1 MNDFNKKVQT
11 GGCPGS
17 AMREFNSP
25 ASQQSN
31 QDTSGSAPQP
41 SQLAQWP
48 VQLMLV
54 PPHAPYFKEAEL
66 VLTADCVPFAYADYH
81 KDYLKGRPIA
91 VACPKLDN
99 LQLYVEKLTEM
110 IKLNNFKAIEVLVME
125 VPCCNG
131 LFQAAIMARQNSG
144 MEVPIKVT
152 TIGVRGENFGTK
164 EM

>member
-1 MNDFNKKVQT
+1 MSENNFPPG

-17 AMREFNSP
+17 QMKQFDSAASEKPATTENNSEK
-25 ASQQSN
+25 
-31 QDTSGSAPQP
+31 QP

-54 PPHAPYFKEAEL
+54 PPQAPYFKDAEL

-99 LQLYVEKLTEM
+99 LQLYVEKLTQM
-110 IKLNNFKAIEVLVME
+110 IKINNFKAIEVMVME

-131 LFQAAIMARQNSG
+131 LFQAAVMARQNAG
-144 MEVPIKVT
+144 TETPIKVT
-152 TIGVRGENFGTK
+152 TIGVRGEVFGTK
-164 EM
+164 TM

>member
-1 MNDFNKKVQT
+1 MDELNKIPPT

-17 AMREFNSP
+17 AMRQFNSP
-25 ASQQSN
+25 ASEQNNDSSQTES
-31 QDTSGSAPQP
+31 QP

-54 PPHAPYFKEAEL
+54 PPHAPYFKDAEL

-99 LQLYVEKLTEM
+99 LQLE
-110 IKLNNFKAIEVLVME
+110 
-125 VPCCNG
+125 
-131 LFQAAIMARQNSG
+131 
-144 MEVPIKVT
+144 
-152 TIGVRGENFGTK
+152 
-164 EM
+164 

>member
-1 MNDFNKKVQT
+1 MDIKNNMPPG

-17 AMREFNSP
+17 AMRQFDSQ
-25 ASQQSN
+25 ASQENINSN
-31 QDTSGSAPQP
+31 TKSQP

-48 VQLMLV
+48 VQLMLI

-110 IKLNNFKAIEVLVME
+110 IKLNNFKVIEVMVVE

-131 LFQAAIMARQNSG
+131 LFQAAVQARQAAG
-144 MEVPIKVT
+144 VDLTIKVT
-152 TIGVRGENFGTK
+152 TIGVRGEFFGTK
-164 EM
+164 EI